1 MTRLHPVQGTG
12 LILAGVVLLGL
23 GGCRDAPADLSGVD
37 PAAFSAAK
45 GPTDPLSK
53 VNRLRPDLEHRV
65 QALRADLEASGYDVM
80 RGYWTLWGA
89 DDCKFPL
96 RTVGFCYGN
105 NPTAP
110 YVIAVVPQWKDEFED
125 RKLSQAILQAQRN
138 MSVTFRLDAREA
150 LVVLAEM
157 PPEGRYFGIATNL
170 FTRQTV
176 RNEKDPI
183 FENLEG
189 QPLLRDMLFSYSP
202 NPSRMMILASLG
214 NTTNHV
220 VMERRGGAAWNEQRY
235 FVITPDEGVAE
246 AVTGALLRTG
256 VPAADRIYTEPI
268 SPALANVGLG
278 PEADDF
284 FVYVRYAMPL
294 DSVAGEAWR
303 QRLPLTILRV
313 RARTPGP
320 TRPFP
325 IPTYEARTANFD
337 ESVLQ
342 TDLHALIG
350 AVLARWGQQDNP
362 RLGPSFSALRQ
373 LDLVG
378 QHCLGVGSPLRDRG
392 PMNCLADNPDTDYQI
407 TQPGLYID
415 DGEVIAAVGTLATA
429 TGNATYVS
437 LGVNRFPALVG
448 VTNLSDRD
456 LDGTAASFQGALQH
470 DARLFYVYYLARDC
484 TGLHPC
490 LELTTKMV
498 PVGDQIKLMQRNYV
512 PPGSISG
519 PDPARVLNPF
529 AITLDGRRRPT
540 SH

>member
-12 LILAGVVLLGL
+12 LILAGVLLLGL
-23 GGCRDAPADLSGVD
+23 GACRDAPEEVSGVD

-53 VNRLRPDLEHRV
+53 VNRLPPDLEQTV
-65 QALRADLEASGYDVM
+65 KLLRADLEASGHDVM

-89 DDCKFPL
+89 EDCKYPL

-125 RKLSQAILQAQRN
+125 RKLNHAILQAQRN
-138 MSVTFRLDAREA
+138 MSATFRLGAQEA

-157 PPEGRYFGIATNL
+157 PPQGRYFGIATNL
-170 FTRQTV
+170 FTRQTD
-176 RNEKDPI
+176 RNEMDPVYKY
-183 FENLEG
+183 LHD

-220 VMERRGGAAWNEQRY
+220 VMERRSGPAWSQQRY
-235 FVITPDEGVAE
+235 FVITSDEGMAD
-246 AVTGALLRTG
+246 AVTEALLRAG
-256 VPAADRIYTEPI
+256 VPAADRVFTEPI
-268 SPALANVGLG
+268 SPALARVGLG

-284 FVYVRYAMPL
+284 FVYLRYALPL

-313 RARTPGP
+313 RARSAAGP
-320 TRPFP
+320 KRPFP
-325 IPTYEARTANFD
+325 IPVYQPRTANFD
-337 ESVLQ
+337 ETVLES
-342 TDLHALIG
+342 DLHALIR
-350 AVLARWGQQDNP
+350 AVMVRWDQDDAV
-362 RLGPSFSALRQ
+362 LGPSFSALRV

-378 QHCLGVGSPLRDRG
+378 QHCLGVGSHLPDRG

-407 TQPGLYID
+407 TRPGLYID
-415 DGEVIAAVGTLATA
+415 DGQVIAAVGTLATA

-448 VTNLSDRD
+448 VTNLSDED
-456 LDGTAASFQGALQH
+456 LDGTAASFQDALQH
-470 DARLFYVYYLARDC
+470 DARMFYVYYLARDC

-498 PVGDQIKLMQRNYV
+498 PIGDQIKLMQRNYV

-529 AITLDGRRRPT
+529 AIILDGSRRPT
-540 SH
+540 NH